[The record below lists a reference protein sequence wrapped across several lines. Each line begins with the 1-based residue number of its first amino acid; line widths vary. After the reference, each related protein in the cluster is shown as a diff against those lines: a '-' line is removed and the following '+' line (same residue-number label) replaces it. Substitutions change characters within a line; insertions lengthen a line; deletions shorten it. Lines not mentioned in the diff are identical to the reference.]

1 MKDVKKI
8 AASKRRRIFIILSAV
23 LVVLLAVA
31 IAYVLEYVRTTVYE
45 DPADGAKYYIRLEDG
60 EYKLYYPNKKDV
72 LPKTDDGEYY
82 VTDAGTLVNL
92 DAKTGEY
99 FTMAVV
105 DENYNEVSVNSKSIL
120 ALPYYPSD
128 RIRSVEV
135 HNANGSFTMHRYN
148 YAEEKLD
155 DSMDFSLKGFPLVSV
170 DQIGVSSLNVA
181 AGRLL
186 ANRKFVH
193 PDALTDEQRKDP
205 AEVER
210 LTFVTEADGTLDES
224 EYGLVPETRQKLDEE
239 TGELVEYEYK
249 PAYFIVTTTADEQGK
264 SIKYKVIIGDELVT
278 GEGYYTQIIEYTSEG
293 QKTRDVVYISPIS
306 LGVSMLARAEDFAV
320 ATLSYP
326 MSITTY
332 LNVTN
337 FHLFKGDSEEP
348 EVAFSFIPLE
358 EREDTAYSGNAYRFH
373 EALEGYAP
381 ATTVISQCLE
391 GIYQPS
397 LVTIK
402 ALFNPLLD
410 MSPLVEYGFYTETVD
425 DKGETSY
432 EMSSDYMIIFDYNSE
447 DYGLI
452 RQNIMIMEAD
462 NGNYYAYTMVHDPKT
477 NEFIFSY
484 NMIVEVSA
492 YSFYFLE
499 MEPHHW
505 VEHRFFITGITFVD
519 RVAIAAPGYN
529 AEILLD
535 NSGSDPKEPLD
546 SSMLVLKGADK
557 YSDGSSNTVR
567 TFAELQLK
575 DKKNIIWQIT
585 EKKIRAFDSSYT
597 EIDIDESSI
606 YETTN
611 MLGAKVKALNGYIE
625 CTDVNGAAKIVYVN
639 ANDVVVKD
647 VKTQTSVTYARCATT
662 QFRMFYKNFMLN
674 HIESSYEMSAEAEAE
689 LIGNEENWICTLT
702 VRIDGE
708 DVEYSFY
715 HLSPRKAYLTING
728 KGGFYVHIDNAY
740 KPLEDIQNFFS
751 GEIVEAAEQ

>member
-8 AASKRRRIFIILSAV
+8 AASRRRKIVIICSAV
-23 LVVLLAVA
+23 LVILLAVA
-31 IAYVLEYVRTTVYE
+31 IAYVMEYVRTTVYE
-45 DPADGAKYYIRLEDG
+45 DPADGAKYYIRLDDG
-60 EYKLYYPNKKDV
+60 VYKLYYTNKKDV
-72 LPKTDDGEYY
+72 LPMTEDGQYY
-82 VTDAGTLVNL
+82 VTDAGTMVNL
-92 DAKTGEY
+92 DAETGEY

-105 DENYNEVSVNSKSIL
+105 DENYNEVSVNSSSIL

-135 HNANGSFTMHRYN
+135 HNSNGTFTMHRYN

-155 DSMDFSLKGFPLVSV
+155 DTMDFSLKGFPLVSV

-186 ANRKFVH
+186 ANRKFVS
-193 PDALTDEQRKDP
+193 PDALTEEQKKDP
-205 AEVER
+205 QLVER
-210 LTFVTEADGTLDES
+210 LTYVTEGDGTLDES
-224 EYGLVPETRQKLDEE
+224 EYGLVAETRQKLDEE

-249 PAYFIVTTTADEQGK
+249 PSYFIVTTTADEQGK

-278 GEGYYTQIIEYTSEG
+278 GEGYYTQIVEYTSEG
-293 QKTRDVVYISPIS
+293 QKARDVVYISPIS
-306 LGVSMLARAEDFAV
+306 LGVSMLARIEDFAV

-326 MSITTY
+326 MTTTTY
-332 LNVTN
+332 LDVTN
-337 FHLFKGDSEEP
+337 FHIFKGDSAEP
-348 EVAFSFIPLE
+348 EVAFSFIPLDD
-358 EREDTAYSGNAYRFH
+358 REDTAYSGNAYRFH
-373 EALEGYAP
+373 DSLEGYAP
-381 ATTVISQCLE
+381 ATTVIAQCLE

-397 LVTIK
+397 LVSIK
-402 ALFNPLLD
+402 KLFNAAID
-410 MSPLVEYGFYTETVD
+410 MGPLVEYGFYTETVD
-425 DKGETSY
+425 EKGNISY
-432 EMSSDYMIIFDYNSE
+432 EMSSDYMIIFDYKSE

-452 RQNIMIMEAD
+452 RQNIMIMEAE
-462 NGNYYAYTMVHDPKT
+462 NGNYYAYTMVHDPNT
-477 NEFIFSY
+477 NEFIYSY

-505 VEHRFFITGITFVD
+505 VEHRFFVTGITFVD
-519 RVAIAAPGYN
+519 RVAVSAPGYK

-535 NSGSDPKEPLD
+535 NSGSDASEPLD

-557 YSDGSSNTVR
+557 YADGSGNTVR
-567 TFAELQLK
+567 TFAELTFK
-575 DKKNIIWQIT
+575 DKRGITWRVT
-585 EKKIRAFDSSYT
+585 EKGVKAYDSSYN
-597 EIDIDESSI
+597 EIQIDESSY

-611 MLGAKVKALNGYIE
+611 MLGAKVKALNGYVE
-625 CTDVNGAAKIVYVN
+625 CIDVNGAEKIIYVH
-639 ANDVVVKD
+639 ANEVIVKD

-674 HIESSYEMSAEAEAE
+674 HIESSYEMSAEEEAA
-689 LIGNEENWICTLT
+689 LIENEGNWICTLT

-728 KGGFYVHIDNAY
+728 KGGFYVHIDNAF

-751 GEIVEAAEQ
+751 GKIVEAAE